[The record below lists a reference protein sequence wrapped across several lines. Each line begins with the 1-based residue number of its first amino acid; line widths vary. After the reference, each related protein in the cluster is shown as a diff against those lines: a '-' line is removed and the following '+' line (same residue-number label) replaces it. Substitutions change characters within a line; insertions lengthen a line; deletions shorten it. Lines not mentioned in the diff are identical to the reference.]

1 MYDIFIFFK
10 TVIPFDNRQYICFI
24 HLPLGL
30 VYPVCNIYIKTW
42 NLLIAI
48 IYYRQGGVGV
58 SRGSGGFFCIFF
70 LFFLFINL
78 SKYQFFSQ
86 ICFSPWCSS
95 VFLQSPWSLKL
106 QYYLVPGKTIV
117 GWKCCSLRP
126 TTTSISFCNHP
137 RCHPEEEKM

>member
-30 VYPVCNIYIKTW
+30 VYPVCNIYK
-42 NLLIAI
+42 NLESTHSNNILWA
-48 IYYRQGGVGV
+48 RWGGCFERKWG
-58 SRGSGGFFCIFF
+58 FF
-70 LFFLFINL
+70 LFFFIFFVYKFIKI
-78 SKYQFFSQ
+78 SIFFSQ
-86 ICFSPWCSS
+86 ICFSSWCSS

-137 RCHPEEEKM
+137 RCHAEEEKM